1 MLKPGARLVILE
13 FTTPPRQPMRGLYF
27 FYFRRLLPLIGRLV
41 SKHQDAYAY
50 LPASVLA
57 FPEPPALVALMER
70 AGFTGVRYTLL
81 VGGICAIHVGTR
93 A

>member
-1 MLKPGARLVILE
+1 M
-13 FTTPPRQPMRGLYF
+13 
-27 FYFRRLLPLIGRLV
+27 